1 MTPQLDVTV
10 IFTSIINGFISF
22 FFGVLGGVVSHW
34 ALRQMNEREKKEE
47 RRRTLRRRVLKAPK
61 YSTVD
66 QLRKFA
72 APIMAFIPVLIIAVV
87 FNWVWL
93 ILGVALVLGVV
104 VGLNWNA

>member
-1 MTPQLDVTV
+1 MIPQLDVTTL
-10 IFTSIINGFISF
+10 FTSVVNGFISF

-34 ALRQMNEREKKEE
+34 TLRRMNEREKEAE
-47 RRRTLRRRVLKAPK
+47 RRRTLKRRVLKAPK

-93 ILGVALVLGVV
+93 ILGVALVFGVV
-104 VGLNWNA
+104 VGLTWNA